1 MDLGHRDARVI
12 VTGGGA
18 NIGRGIALGLA
29 AEGAR
34 VLVADIDGPQAEAVA
49 AEARRAG
56 AADAQFAAADL
67 TAPDAAAGVAGRAVS
82 AWGGVDVLVN
92 NAGWS
97 KPGFF
102 ADQTDRRLWQR
113 TVEVNLYTAIACTQA
128 VLGPMR
134 EAGGGAVVF
143 ISSDSAFGAIR
154 QGIYGSTKAGLISL
168 ARTVA
173 REHGRH
179 GIRSNV
185 VAPGLVVPD
194 DDAPAGSHSG
204 RPGRDLHA
212 GTGRLRAQPAAAAP
226 DDHGRRHRQ
235 RGRVDLLAA
244 GGTAGDRPG
253 RRRRRRLDDAPEART
268 SVRSD

>member
-18 NIGRGIALGLA
+18 NIGRGIVLGFA

-49 AEARRAG
+49 AEALKSG
-56 AADAQFAAADL
+56 AAAALAVAADL
-67 TAPDAAAGVAGRAVS
+67 TQPDGAVTVTATATS

-97 KPGFF
+97 EPGFF
-102 ADQTDRRLWQR
+102 ADQTDRALWQR
-113 TVEVNLYTAIACTQA
+113 TIEVNLFTAFACTQA

-134 EAGGGAVVF
+134 EAGGGSVVF

-173 REHGRH
+173 RENGRY

-185 VAPGLVVPD
+185 VAPGLVVPGE
-194 DDAPAGSHSG
+194 DAEPGPHSVWAQ
-204 RPGRDLHA
+204 GRDA
-212 GTGRLRAQPAAAAP
+212 IFTAEQADYVLRQQALRRMTTAADVASAVLWISSP
-226 DDHGRRHRQ
+226 
-235 RGRVDLLAA
+235 LAA
-244 GGTAGDRPG
+244 RQVTGQVVAVGGGSTMP
-253 RRRRRRLDDAPEART
+253 
-268 SVRSD
+268 

>member
-1 MDLGHRDARVI
+1 MELGHRGARVI

-18 NIGRGIALGLA
+18 NIGRGIVLGFA

-56 AADAQFAAADL
+56 AADAWAVAADL
-67 TAPDAAAGVAGRAVS
+67 TQPEAAAAVADQAAA

-97 KPGFF
+97 QPGFF
-102 ADQTDRRLWQR
+102 ADQTDRALWQR
-113 TVEVNLYTAIACTQA
+113 TIEVNLFTAIACTQA

-134 EAGGGAVVF
+134 EGGGAVVF

-173 REHGRH
+173 RENGRH

-185 VAPGLVVPD
+185 VAPGLVLPD
-194 DDAPAGSHSG
+194 EDAEPGPHSVWAA
-204 RPGRDLHA
+204 GRDA
-212 GTGRLRAQPAAAAP
+212 IFTPEQADYVLRQQPLRRPTTAADIANAVLWVSSP
-226 DDHGRRHRQ
+226 
-235 RGRVDLLAA
+235 LAA
-244 GGTAGDRPG
+244 RQVTGQVIAVGGGSSMP
-253 RRRRRRLDDAPEART
+253 
-268 SVRSD
+268 

>member
-18 NIGRGIALGLA
+18 NIGRGIALGFA

-34 VLVADIDGPQAEAVA
+34 VLIADIDGPQAEATA
-49 AEARRAG
+49 AAALRAG
-56 AADAQFAAADL
+56 ASDARFAAADL
-67 TAPDAAAGVAGRAVS
+67 TQPEAAATVAGQAVS
-82 AWGGVDVLVN
+82 DWGGVDVLVN

-102 ADQTDRRLWQR
+102 ADQTDRELWQH
-113 TVEVNLYTAIACTQA
+113 TIEVNLYTAFACTQA

-134 EAGGGAVVF
+134 EASGGAVVF

-154 QGIYGSTKAGLISL
+154 QGIYGSTKAGLIAL

-173 REHGRH
+173 RENGRY

-185 VAPGLVVPD
+185 VAPGLVIPD
-194 DDAPAGSHSG
+194 DEEQAGPHSVWADGPDAIFTPEQAGYVLKQQ
-204 RPGRDLHA
+204 P
-212 GTGRLRAQPAAAAP
+212 LRRMTTAADIANAVLWISSP
-226 DDHGRRHRQ
+226 
-235 RGRVDLLAA
+235 LAA
-244 GGTAGDRPG
+244 RQVTGQVVAVGGGSAMP
-253 RRRRRRLDDAPEART
+253 
-268 SVRSD
+268 

>member
-1 MDLGHRDARVI
+1 MDLGLRDARVI

-18 NIGRGIALGLA
+18 NIGRGIVHGFA

-34 VLVADIDGPQAEAVA
+34 VLVADIDGPQASAVA
-49 AEARRAG
+49 EAAVQAG
-56 AADAQFAAADL
+56 AADVAVAALDLTDAAAADAL
-67 TAPDAAAGVAGRAVS
+67 AGQAVS

-97 KPGFF
+97 RPGFF
-102 ADQTDRRLWQR
+102 ADQTDRGLWQK
-113 TVEVNLYTAIACTQA
+113 TIEVNLFTAIACTQA

-134 EAGGGAVVF
+134 QAGGGAVVF

-173 REHGRH
+173 RENGRH

-194 DDAPAGSHSG
+194 DGEPVGPHSVWAA
-204 RPGRDLHA
+204 GRDALFSA
-212 GTGRLRAQPAAAAP
+212 EQADYVLRQQPLRRMTTAADIANAVVWVSSP
-226 DDHGRRHRQ
+226 
-235 RGRVDLLAA
+235 LAA
-244 GGTAGDRPG
+244 RQVTGQVIAVGGGSAMP
-253 RRRRRRLDDAPEART
+253 
-268 SVRSD
+268 

>member
-18 NIGRGIALGLA
+18 NIGRGIVLGFA

-34 VLVADIDGPQAEAVA
+34 VLVADIDGAQAEAVA
-49 AEARRAG
+49 AQAMQAG
-56 AADAQFAAADL
+56 ATDVRVAVADL
-67 TAPDAAAGVAGRAVS
+67 TQPGTADAMAGQAIS

-97 KPGFF
+97 QPGFF
-102 ADQTDRRLWQR
+102 ADQTDRSLWQK
-113 TVEVNLYTAIACTQA
+113 TIEVNLFTAIACAQA

-134 EAGGGAVVF
+134 EASGGAVVF
-143 ISSDSAFGAIR
+143 ISSDSAFGAVR

-173 REHGRH
+173 RENGRH

-194 DDAPAGSHSG
+194 DDEPVGPHSVWAA
-204 RPGRDLHA
+204 GRDAIFTEEQADHV
-212 GTGRLRAQPAAAAP
+212 LRQQPLRRMTTAADIASAVVWVSSP
-226 DDHGRRHRQ
+226 
-235 RGRVDLLAA
+235 LAA
-244 GGTAGDRPG
+244 RQVTGQVIAVGGGSMMP
-253 RRRRRRLDDAPEART
+253 
-268 SVRSD
+268 

>member
-1 MDLGHRDARVI
+1 MDLGHRGARVI

-18 NIGRGIALGLA
+18 NIGRGIALGFA

-34 VLVADIDGPQAEAVA
+34 VLVADIDGPQAESVA
-49 AEARRAG
+49 AEALKAG
-56 AADAQFAAADL
+56 AAQARSAAADL
-67 TAPDAAAGVAGRAVS
+67 TQPDAADAVIGPAIS
-82 AWGGVDVLVN
+82 DWGGVDVLVN

-102 ADQTDRRLWQR
+102 ADQTDRGLWQR
-113 TVEVNLYTAIACTQA
+113 TIEVNLYTAFACTQA

-143 ISSDSAFGAIR
+143 ISSDSAFGAVR

-173 REHGRH
+173 RENGRY

-185 VAPGLVVPD
+185 VAPGLVLPD
-194 DDAPAGSHSG
+194 DDARGGPHSVWAD
-204 RPGRDLHA
+204 GRDAVFTQDQADYVLRQQPLRRMTTA
-212 GTGRLRAQPAAAAP
+212 ADIASAVLWISSPLTARQVTGQVIA
-226 DDHGRRHRQ
+226 
-235 RGRVDLLAA
+235 V
-244 GGTAGDRPG
+244 GGGSTMP
-253 RRRRRRLDDAPEART
+253 
-268 SVRSD
+268 

>member
-18 NIGRGIALGLA
+18 NIGRGIVLGFA

-56 AADAQFAAADL
+56 AADARAATADL
-67 TAPDAAAGVAGRAVS
+67 TEPDAAAAVAGQAAA

-97 KPGFF
+97 QPGFF
-102 ADQTDRRLWQR
+102 ADQTDRTLWQR
-113 TVEVNLYTAIACTQA
+113 TIEVNLFTAIACTQA

-134 EAGGGAVVF
+134 EGGGGAVVF

-154 QGIYGSTKAGLISL
+154 QGIYGSTKAGLHSVW
-168 ARTVA
+168 AR
-173 REHGRH
+173 
-179 GIRSNV
+179 
-185 VAPGLVVPD
+185 
-194 DDAPAGSHSG
+194 
-204 RPGRDLHA
+204 GRDA
-212 GTGRLRAQPAAAAP
+212 IFTPEQAEYVLRQQPLRRMTTAADIASAVLWISSP
-226 DDHGRRHRQ
+226 
-235 RGRVDLLAA
+235 LAA
-244 GGTAGDRPG
+244 RQVTGQVIAVGGGSSMP
-253 RRRRRRLDDAPEART
+253 
-268 SVRSD
+268 

>member
-1 MDLGHRDARVI
+1 MDLGHRGARVI

-18 NIGRGIALGLA
+18 NIGRGIALGFA

-49 AEARRAG
+49 AEAMKAG
-56 AADAQFAAADL
+56 AADARSAVADL
-67 TAPDAAAGVAGRAVS
+67 TAPESAAAVAGQAIS
-82 AWGGVDVLVN
+82 DWGGVDVLVN

-97 KPGFF
+97 QPGFF
-102 ADQTDRRLWQR
+102 ADQADRGLWQR
-113 TVEVNLYTAIACTQA
+113 TIEVNLYTAFACTQA

-173 REHGRH
+173 RENGRY

-185 VAPGLVVPD
+185 VAPGLVMPDEDVPPGPHSVWAD
-194 DDAPAGSHSG
+194 GKDAIFTAEQA
-204 RPGRDLHA
+204 DYV
-212 GTGRLRAQPAAAAP
+212 LRQQALRRMTTAADIASAVLWISSP
-226 DDHGRRHRQ
+226 
-235 RGRVDLLAA
+235 LAA
-244 GGTAGDRPG
+244 RQVTGQVVAVGGGSTMP
-253 RRRRRRLDDAPEART
+253 
-268 SVRSD
+268 